1 MLKLNT
7 LAYARRTQW
16 QKMPMSQMI
25 ISQKSQAAG
34 ENAVVGVDLSMN
46 RNDEVEVNKKMNEA
60 AHVLLQYPDVGMM
73 TIEEAMMN
81 DDNILGPTDDA
92 SNIDSESGYI
102 EDEDDKLEGINNEV
116 EAIEEAEE

>member
-1 MLKLNT
+1 M
-7 LAYARRTQW
+7 
-16 QKMPMSQMI
+16 
-25 ISQKSQAAG
+25 
-34 ENAVVGVDLSMN
+34 VGVDLSMN

-60 AHVLLQYPDVGMM
+60 AHVPLQYPDVRMM
-73 TIEEAMMN
+73 TIEEAMIN